1 MLFRLA
7 AFLLGAR
14 TSGRRIPADV
24 RHILVV
30 RQHDQ
35 LGDMLCAVPLLRCLK
50 SAYPAATMTL
60 VASPVNHDVML
71 NNPSVDRL
79 ILYDKKVLRTSP
91 SAVRRFFR
99 ELRSTPFDI
108 AVVPATVSM
117 SVTSD
122 LLALLSR
129 APVRIGA
136 ASLEGIANPAAACH
150 TIPVTLDWR
159 ATPHVHQS
167 ERNLEMLRPLG
178 CSTTD
183 TSHEVGMTPVERE
196 EAELLLRQ
204 FRSSA
209 RRIIGFHPGAGK
221 PGNRWPAERFAGII
235 NRFCV
240 EQDAVAMMTIGPMDD
255 SVRDAVLPL
264 VRVPL
269 ITLQGLSIRR
279 IAAAISCMDLFL
291 TNDTGI
297 MHVAA
302 GVGVPTLALFGP
314 TDPLQ
319 WAPRSPRVK
328 AIQSPTGDIDD
339 IGTDQV
345 YDMLK
350 MMLARG

>member
-1 MLFRLA
+1 
-7 AFLLGAR
+7 
-14 TSGRRIPADV
+14 
-24 RHILVV
+24 
-30 RQHDQ
+30 
-35 LGDMLCAVPLLRCLK
+35 
-50 SAYPAATMTL
+50 
-60 VASPVNHDVML
+60 
-71 NNPSVDRL
+71 
-79 ILYDKKVLRTSP
+79 
-91 SAVRRFFR
+91 
-99 ELRSTPFDI
+99 
-108 AVVPATVSM
+108 M

-136 ASLEGIANPAAACH
+136 ASLDGIENPAAACH
-150 TIPVTLDWR
+150 TIPVVLDWR

-167 ERNLEMLRPLG
+167 ERNLEILRPVG

-183 TSHEVGMTPVERE
+183 TSHEVGVTPGERE

-221 PGNRWPAERFAGII
+221 PGNRWPSERFAGIM
-235 NRFCV
+235 NRFCL
-240 EQDAVAMMTIGPMDD
+240 EQDAVAIMTIGPMDD
-255 SVRDAVLPL
+255 SVRDAVVPL
-264 VRVPL
+264 VSVPL
-269 ITLQGLSIRR
+269 KTLQGLSIRS
-279 IAAAISCMDLFL
+279 IAAAIACMDLFL

-319 WAPRSPRVK
+319 WAPRSPRVHV
-328 AIQSPTGDIDD
+328 IQSTTGNIED

-345 YDMLK
+345 YDMLN
-350 MMLARG
+350 MMISRG